1 MLQSQTVDATT
12 LELLKHLMK
21 LPELEQFHLVG
32 GTNLS
37 LRFGHRLSI
46 DIDLFTNESFI
57 PLELFQ
63 YIKGAFPQAELK
75 SSTKSMLFFYINGVK
90 IDCVLA
96 PFPYLEPIEIIDDI
110 RFVSTPDVIAMKLG
124 ALSGRGVKKD
134 FWDIAELLNHYKL
147 EEMLFFF
154 AAKYNAHDPFFVIRS
169 LTYFED
175 AEHQIDPQPLK
186 KITWEQ
192 VKKKVEKAVKDF
204 LK

>member
-1 MLQSQTVDATT
+1 
-12 LELLKHLMK
+12 MK
-21 LPELEQFHLVG
+21 MPELEQFHLVG

-37 LRFGHRLSI
+37 LRYGHRLSI
-46 DIDLFTNESFI
+46 DIDLFTNERFE
-57 PLELFQ
+57 PLVLFQ
-63 YIKGAFPQAELK
+63 HIKSAFPQAELK
-75 SSTKSMLFFYINGVK
+75 SSAKSMLFFYINDVK

-96 PFPYLEPIEIIDDI
+96 PFPYLNPIEIIEDI
-110 RFVSTPDVIAMKLG
+110 RFLSVPDVIAMKLG

-134 FWDIAELLNHYKL
+134 FWDIAELLNHYNL
-147 EEMLFFF
+147 DEMLSFF
-154 AAKYNAHDPFFVIRS
+154 AAKYNANDPFFVIRS

-186 KITWEQ
+186 KMTWLQ

>member
-12 LELLKHLMK
+12 LELLKNLMK
-21 LPELEQFHLVG
+21 LPELDQFHLVG

-46 DIDLFTNESFI
+46 DIDLFTTERFE
-57 PLELFQ
+57 PLILFQ
-63 YIKGAFPQAELK
+63 EIKSAFPQAELK
-75 SSTKSMLFFYINGVK
+75 SSTRSMLFFYINSVK

-96 PFPYLEPIEIIDDI
+96 PFPYLQPIEIIEDI

-124 ALSGRGVKKD
+124 AMSSRGVKKD
-134 FWDIAELLNHYKL
+134 FWDIAELLDHYKL
-147 EEMLFFF
+147 EEMLAFF
-154 AAKYNAHDPFFVIRS
+154 ATKYNANDPFFVVRS

-175 AEHQIDPQPLK
+175 AELQIDPQPLK

-192 VKKKVEKAVKDF
+192 VKKKVEKAVRDF